1 MKGTCCFSLK
11 NGKAAKVYLSSY
23 ATKTNRKKLANAYS
37 GKHELIYI
45 CQINEDIDVIAKS
58 SSGKALIFN
67 TSLLNSKSSRDTIGV
82 QVMNLK
88 ENEIMENAISI
99 KEDDLKKYK
108 KYISL
113 KIPASGISSKD
124 LMNID
129 QLKL

>member
-1 MKGTCCFSLK
+1 MQLK
-11 NGKAAKVYLSSY
+11 Q
-23 ATKTNRKKLANAYS
+23 TDAYS